1 VPGAPFEPL
10 DEETCNAHIKG
21 VRQGLMA
28 MYSRAQTV
36 KSSAELFGSREQLSC
51 SVII

>member
-10 DEETCNAHIKG
+10 DEETCNALIEG
-21 VRQGLMA
+21 MRQGLMA
-28 MYSRAQTV
+28 MYARAQTV